1 MDTSTVQVFT
11 SLLALVTLFGTAV
24 TLLSVALASRVAAAR
39 QVAEI
44 IGASGLWL
52 AAVVALG
59 ATVGSL
65 YFSEVANYLPCTLC
79 WYQRIAMYPLAVIT
93 VIAAIRNDRR
103 VIWYAVPIAAI
114 GAVIAGY
121 HYLIEWRPSLDGGVC
136 SAAGPSCTDIWFR
149 EFGFVTL
156 AFMALAGFIAII
168 TFVSVA
174 ARAPQS
180 AEETETS

>member
-1 MDTSTVQVFT
+1 MQVFT
-11 SLLALVTLFGTAV
+11 SLLALVTLVGVVV
-24 TLLSVALASRVAAAR
+24 TLLSVALANRVALAR
-39 QVAEI
+39 QTAEL

-59 ATVGSL
+59 ATAGSL

-79 WYQRIAMYPLAVIT
+79 WYQRIAMYPLAVIM

-103 VIWYAVPIAAI
+103 VAWYAAPIAVI

-121 HYLIEWRPSLDGGVC
+121 HTLIEWQPSLDGGVC
-136 SAAGPSCTDIWFR
+136 SAAGPSCTDVWFR

-156 AFMALAGFIAII
+156 AFMALTGFLAVL
-168 TFVSVA
+168 TFVLVA
-174 ARAPQS
+174 ARYPQP
-180 AEETETS
+180 ANETETS